1 MWSTDTRW
9 FDVAVLMSIF
19 AVGGIL
25 FGRFEQHKSRA
36 RRLAKVVI
44 FLAVMTTL
52 LETTGR
58 PVAYAFLAVPLIA
71 AAYIHI
77 RWLPAHGINGW
88 TAEPYDR
95 YLELV
100 AQPSRKVSKPVR

>member
-1 MWSTDTRW
+1 MWSIDTRW
-9 FDVAVLMSIF
+9 FDIAVLMSIF

-25 FGRFEQHKSRA
+25 FGRFEQHKPRGH
-36 RRLAKVVI
+36 RLAKVAIV
-44 FLAVMTTL
+44 FAVMLTL
-52 LETTGR
+52 LETAGR
-58 PVAYAFLAVPLIA
+58 EVAYAVLAIPLTA
-71 AAYIHI
+71 SAYIHL

-100 AQPSRKVSKPVR
+100 TSRSRRQA